1 MELQNGTNFLN
12 SDEINKTELWK
23 LLSNCGKLIEIPENN
38 TYYINGTGHMPGLF
52 KQHWVVLYNVAF
64 DVFFVGCILLA
75 GITGNILSGFVLARD
90 RSHGTTS
97 LILTSLAVFDTLFLI
112 LCFFFQFLKT
122 LSLYI
127 LWLSYMNFYA
137 HTSKVLYASGM
148 AVRMMRNWTVVLVSL
163 ERWVAVCKPLHA
175 PSICTRKKAHIAIT
189 LIVVL
194 SFLYNIPHFFI
205 VDAMPYLCYYNTSD
219 SMVSSGYFN
228 YTNLPRGI
236 LVYDSAIRQWV
247 ENNYPFR
254 LIYRLIS
261 YTILIII
268 LPNVI
273 IAIFNVL
280 LIRGIKYAN
289 QRRAQ
294 IVARI
299 DCANRQFEQC
309 NYHSLHRDYH
319 HQHQPHPHHPHPHP
333 HHHHHHHHNMPKYI
347 HSTPSS
353 SDNHAY
359 FVRISKSNRSRTM
372 EVNRLCV
379 GVIIIYLV
387 CELPAVGYQIIHLMN
402 HRSLIEITR
411 PVTNALVCLNSGVNF
426 FVYVFLGRRF
436 RSQLKDIFRNLIN
449 KCKKHNEQRKLT
461 VHTTQYMNS
470 LRHDMASV
478 DKESEQLL
486 MKDNNTNS
494 NNDINNN
501 NNSNNKFSRQIPPSD
516 LKPNVNRLSLSAA
529 YTTQTSIMET

>member
-1 MELQNGTNFLN
+1 MELINETNFL
-12 SDEINKTELWK
+12 SSKDMSTEDLLK
-23 LLSNCGKLIEIPENN
+23 LLSNCAELIELPNNN
-38 TYYINGTGHMPGLF
+38 TYFIQDIGSMPGLF
-52 KQHWVVLYNVAF
+52 KPNWVVLYNVAF
-64 DVFFVGCILLA
+64 DVFLVGCILLA
-75 GITGNILSGFVLARD
+75 GITGNVLSGFVLARD

-97 LILTSLAVFDTLFLI
+97 LILTSLAVFDTAFLI

-122 LSLYI
+122 LSFYI
-127 LWLSYMNFYA
+127 LWLSYINFYA
-137 HTSKVLYASGM
+137 HTSKILYGSGM

-175 PSICTRKKAHIAIT
+175 PSICTRKKAHIAIS
-189 LIVVL
+189 LIVIL
-194 SFLYNIPHFFI
+194 SSLYNIPHFFI
-205 VDAMPYLCYYNTSD
+205 VDAMPLLCYSNEDNKTNILH
-219 SMVSSGYFN
+219 SGYYNF
-228 YTNLPRGI
+228 TELPKGI
-236 LVYDSAIRQWV
+236 LIYHSAIRSWV
-247 ENNYPFR
+247 NNNYAFR

-261 YTILIII
+261 YTILIVI

-294 IVARI
+294 IIARI

-309 NYHSLHRDYH
+309 SYHSLHRDYH
-319 HQHQPHPHHPHPHP
+319 QHSQKQHPS
-333 HHHHHHHHNMPKYI
+333 HHHTIPKCC
-347 HSTPSS
+347 HGAPSS

-359 FVRISKSNRSRTM
+359 FVRVTKSNRSRTM

-387 CELPAVGYQIIHLMN
+387 CELPAVGYQIIYLIN
-402 HRSLIEITR
+402 HRSLIEIIR

-436 RSQLKDIFRNLIN
+436 RSQLKDLFRNLIN
-449 KCKKHNEQRKLT
+449 KCGIHNNQRK
-461 VHTTQYMNS
+461 TTNPSTHYMNS
-470 LRHDMASV
+470 WHSRHDIASM

-486 MKDNNTNS
+486 MKE
-494 NNDINNN
+494 
-501 NNSNNKFSRQIPPSD
+501 NKSTGQIMKSD
-516 LKPNVNRLSLSAA
+516 LKPATTRLSLSAA
-529 YTTQTSIMET
+529 YTQTSVMET

>member
-1 MELQNGTNFLN
+1 MEISNETNFLN
-12 SDEINKTELWK
+12 PDDLNEDDLWK
-23 LLSNCGKLIEIPENN
+23 LLSNCAEVISKSENN
-38 TYYINGTGHMPGLF
+38 TYIIKDIGHMPGLF
-52 KQHWVVLYNVAF
+52 KPHWIMLYNVAF
-64 DVFFVGCILLA
+64 DVFLVGCILLA
-75 GITGNILSGFVLARD
+75 GITGNVLSGFVLARD

-112 LCFFFQFLKT
+112 LCLFFQFLKT
-122 LSLYI
+122 LSFYI
-127 LWLSYMNFYA
+127 LWLSYINFYA
-137 HTSKVLYASGM
+137 HTSKVLYGSGM

-163 ERWVAVCKPLHA
+163 ERWVAVCRPLHA

-205 VDAMPYLCYYNTSD
+205 VDAMPLLCYSD
-219 SMVSSGYFN
+219 ADNKSDIYQSTHFN
-228 YTNLPRGI
+228 STTLPTGI
-236 LVYDSAIRQWV
+236 LVYHSAIRPWV
-247 ENNYPFR
+247 NDNYAFK
-254 LIYRLIS
+254 LIYRLIG
-261 YTILIII
+261 YTILIVI

-309 NYHSLHRDYH
+309 SFHSLHRDCH
-319 HQHQPHPHHPHPHP
+319 HQNPQQQHRHHP
-333 HHHHHHHHNMPKYI
+333 NMPKYL
-347 HSTPSS
+347 HSAPSS
-353 SDNHAY
+353 SENHAY

-387 CELPAVGYQIIHLMN
+387 CELPAVGYQIIHLIN
-402 HRSLIEITR
+402 HRSLIEIIR

-436 RSQLKDIFRNLIN
+436 RSQLKDMFRNAIN
-449 KCKKHNEQRKLT
+449 KCRKHKDQRKLT
-461 VHTTQYMNS
+461 VHSTQYMNS
-470 LRHDMASV
+470 LRRDLASV
-478 DKESEQLL
+478 DKESEQFL
-486 MKDNNTNS
+486 MKGNS
-494 NNDINNN
+494 CPIKITRPEPK
-501 NNSNNKFSRQIPPSD
+501 SA
-516 LKPNVNRLSLSAA
+516 VNRLSLSAA
-529 YTTQTSIMET
+529 YTTQTSVMES